1 MGAARFVVV
10 VSALAAPLAHA
21 AVLAGD
27 APSPWPTACGLVL
40 GFLGWKRQA
49 LWVAGLLGLGP
60 VWQALAGE
68 LAGDTGLHL
77 IMPWLAALAATLARH
92 PASGWQTTGPWR
104 LGLAA
109 WALSVAL
116 AWPVAAVRELDFTTA
131 ALGAATANG
140 AFSPS
145 TNVTIALIVL
155 AAEAQLVALLLF
167 DWCRGA
173 RPVDRRRVWLA
184 LTPGVAAA
192 CGVSLWQSTVNP
204 GFISRAPWTAL
215 DRAAGTF
222 YDANAMGALAALLG
236 PVLAWRLAPPA
247 RAGRAL
253 WQGGWLALSLAGVMA
268 SGSRTA
274 LAGWSVAAL
283 AMVIASRRAFGRRQL
298 AAAGL
303 AAVVAV
309 VTGAIVLQRG
319 SPEAASQGNALTR
332 LAQTIREA
340 AADGGLTGLRRVL
353 WERNGYGPISMAVIA
368 EHPWFGVGPGAFA
381 IVAPDYAKEL
391 TGALLPP
398 DNAQNWWRHQWAELG
413 LLGAAGA
420 FACSL
425 LAARG
430 VIRSWRRST
439 NPRVIARSAPL
450 MALGFMSFVGPPAL
464 HPILQVLIALVVAHG
479 VVQTRS
485 RAASVASLP
494 PRGYSGGWLI
504 WATALTCAA
513 GLAIRGWTDFR
524 PPYRAA
530 RFHFLYSY
538 GLSPPTGTPLGEG
551 VWAGRHAVGVF
562 PPHGGTFVVRVTL
575 PHDDLAA
582 APVRVNVSDGYRLVC
597 GLEVRDRT
605 PIECRV
611 PMPGQAWPIVRLDIS
626 RDSAAAGAKG
636 QAALVTGRFEP

>member
-27 APSPWPTACGLVL
+27 ARSPWPTVCGLVL
-40 GFLGWKRQA
+40 GVLAWKRQA

-60 VWQALAGE
+60 VWQVLAGE
-68 LAGDTGLHL
+68 LAGDAGPHL
-77 IMPWLAALAATLARH
+77 VMPWLAVLAATLARH

-109 WALSVAL
+109 WALSVAT
-116 AWPVAAVRELDFTTA
+116 AWPVAAARELDFTTA
-131 ALGAATANG
+131 AIGAATTNG
-140 AFSPS
+140 VFSPA
-145 TNVTIALIVL
+145 TNATIALIVL

-173 RPVDRRRVWLA
+173 GPVDRRRVWLA

-192 CGVSLWQSTVNP
+192 CGISLWQSTVNP
-204 GFISRAPWTAL
+204 AFISREPWITL

-236 PVLAWRLAPPA
+236 PLLAWRLVRPA
-247 RAGRAL
+247 GVRRAL

-274 LAGWSVAAL
+274 LAGWSVAVL
-283 AMVIASRRAFGRRQL
+283 AMVIASRRAFSRRQL

-303 AAVVAV
+303 AAVVV
-309 VTGAIVLQRG
+309 VIAGTIVLQRG
-319 SPEAASQGNALTR
+319 SSEAASQGNALTR

-353 WERNGYGPISMAVIA
+353 WDRNGYGPTSMAVIA

-425 LAARG
+425 LAARA
-430 VIRSWRRST
+430 VIGAWRRST
-439 NPRVIARSAPL
+439 NRPAIARSAPL
-450 MALGFMSFVGPPAL
+450 MALGFMSFVGPPTL

-479 VVQTRS
+479 VVHTRG
-485 RAASVASLP
+485 RVALAAARPATGSA
-494 PRGYSGGWLI
+494 GGWLV
-504 WATALTCAA
+504 WATALTCAT
-513 GLAIRGWTDFR
+513 GLAVRGWTDFR

-538 GLSPPTGTPLGEG
+538 GLSPPTQTPLGDG
-551 VWAGRHAVGVF
+551 VWAGRRAVGVF
-562 PPHGGTFVVRVTL
+562 PPNGSTFVVGVTL

-582 APVRVNVSDGYRLVC
+582 APVRVDVSDGYRLVC
-597 GLEVRDRT
+597 GLEVRERV
-605 PIECRV
+605 PVECRV
-611 PMPGQAWPIVRLDIS
+611 PMPEQAWPIVRLDIS
-626 RDSAAAGAKG
+626 RDSTAAGGKG

>member
-27 APSPWPTACGLVL
+27 GRSPWPTVCGLVL
-40 GFLGWKRQA
+40 GVLVWKRQA
-49 LWVAGLLGLGP
+49 LGVAGLLGLGP
-60 VWQALAGE
+60 VWQVLAGE
-68 LAGDTGLHL
+68 LAGDAGPHL

-92 PASGWQTTGPWR
+92 PASGWQTTGAWR

-109 WALSVAL
+109 WALAVAL
-116 AWPVAAVRELDFTTA
+116 AWPVAVARELDFTTA

-145 TNVTIALIVL
+145 TNLTIALIVL

-173 RPVDRRRVWLA
+173 RLVDRRRVWLA

-192 CGVSLWQSTVNP
+192 CGVSLWQSAANP
-204 GFISRAPWTAL
+204 AFISREPWITL

-247 RAGRAL
+247 GVGRAL

-274 LAGWSVAAL
+274 LAGWSVATL

-319 SPEAASQGNALTR
+319 SPEAASHGNALSR
-332 LAQTIREA
+332 LAQTIRGA
-340 AADGGLTGLRRVL
+340 AAEGGLTGLKRVL

-381 IVAPDYAKEL
+381 IVAPDYAQEL
-391 TGALLPP
+391 TGVLLPP

-420 FACSL
+420 FGCSL
-425 LAARG
+425 LAGWA
-430 VIRSWRRST
+430 VIGSWRRST

-450 MALGFMSFVGPPAL
+450 MALGFMSFVGPPTL

-479 VVQTRS
+479 VVQTRG
-485 RAASVASLP
+485 RAAAVASLP
-494 PRGYSGGWLI
+494 PRVDSSGWLI

-530 RFHFLYSY
+530 RFHFAYSY
-538 GLSPPTGTPLGEG
+538 GLSPPMQTPLGDG

-562 PPHGGTFVVRVTL
+562 PPSGGTFVVRVTL
-575 PHDDLAA
+575 PHDDLAV
-582 APVRVNVSDGYRLVC
+582 APVRVDVGDGYRVVC
-597 GLEVRDRT
+597 GFEARE
-605 PIECRV
+605 PIPLECRV
-611 PMPGQAWPIVRLDIS
+611 PMPDQAWAIVRLDIS
-626 RDSAAAGAKG
+626 RDSTAAGGTG